1 MEQARKY
8 ALSDDDI
15 RHLLGGDI
23 KITSYPDLDKVSNIN
38 ELFDRRG
45 RAILFFPQSS
55 EQEGHWCCMIKDGR
69 HIEFF
74 DPYGE
79 PPDAQKDNLSN
90 QKLEKMR
97 MSEPLLHDLLTES
110 PSKVVFNKVQLQK
123 LSNCVNTCGRHC
135 VCRLLHYKLP
145 IQRYRQLI
153 QKSGETPDD
162 FVVKQTYNH
171 LGK

>member
-1 MEQARKY
+1 MEKAREY

-15 RHLLGGDI
+15 RHLLGGNI

-38 ELFDRRG
+38 ELFDSKG

-55 EQEGHWCCMIKDGR
+55 EQEGHWCCLLKDGR

-79 PPDAQKDNLSN
+79 APDAQKNTISSS
-90 QKLEKMR
+90 KLEQMR
-97 MSEPLLHDLLTES
+97 MSEPILHDLLVES
-110 PSKVVFNKVQLQK
+110 PYKVVFNKVQLQK

-135 VCRLLHYKLP
+135 VSRLLHHRMS
-145 IQRYRQLI
+145 IQRYRQMLE
-153 QKSGETPDD
+153 KSGENPDD
-162 FVVKQTYNH
+162 FVVKLTYNH